1 MLQFTV
7 YDEYIQLGLIIKYV
21 LFIYLQFKIWQ
32 IAQQKNNL
40 NWKIST
46 TLIARLLT
54 FVFLSKEIHSPSSV
68 EAVALEMLI

>member
-1 MLQFTV
+1 MLRFAV
-7 YDEYIQLGLIIKYV
+7 YDEYIQFGLIIKYV
-21 LFIYLQFKIWQ
+21 LLIYLQFKIWQ

-54 FVFLSKEIHSPSSV
+54 FLFLSEEIHSSSSV
-68 EAVALEMLI
+68 ETMAL